1 MLCNTRIAEEEYAQ
15 VNLDEDE
22 TTTHVVVL
30 IAQAN
35 EPTMVVCQ
43 KCQRVAR
50 WATIGAAADYVQ
62 EHVSRGCVKV

>member
-1 MLCNTRIAEEEYAQ
+1 M
-15 VNLDEDE
+15 NLDEVK
-22 TTTHVVVL
+22 TMTHVVVL

-35 EPTMVVCQ
+35 EPTTVVCQ